1 MLSFQVRPTLMCRI
15 GSSQRNDLKLKGV
28 FEQLEN
34 GAKSSDLDRYSIDRE
49 GWLRRDGRL
58 CVPDIEEL
66 ISEVLHECHRSRMTI
81 HPGGNKM
88 YNDMKRI
95 FYWPKMKRH
104 VSEFIAKCMTC
115 QRVKAEQKKPSGLL
129 LPLDIPQWKWE
140 DISMDFVDGLPR
152 SRRGNESIWVI
163 VDRLTKS
170 AHFIPIKASRT
181 AMTLASIYVKEVVR
195 LHGIPKSIVS
205 DRDPLFT
212 SRFWQS
218 LQMALGTELNLSTA
232 YHPQTDGQT
241 ERVNR
246 VLEDLLRACI
256 IDFGGSWEDHLPL
269 VEFAYNNSFQSSI
282 GMAPFEALYGRPCK
296 SPSCWSET
304 TDRLILGP
312 DMIRET
318 SEKVDLIRKRMKTS
332 QDRQKSYADKR
343 RTDLE
348 FSVGDL
354 VFVKI
359 SPLKN
364 VVRFGKSGK
373 LAPRFVGPFSI
384 LERIGRLAYRVD
396 LPEKMAG
403 VHNVFHVSHLRK
415 CVHDSSVVVE
425 PSQLEEVDVTP
436 EVARRREPIRI
447 LDYRTKQLK
456 NKTVKLVR
464 VQWSEHVGDS
474 TWETEE
480 KIRASHPELFVVC
493 LHHSLHF
500 LLCFACYFHCSIEL
514 LCCLL
519 DCHVYVA

>member
-1 MLSFQVRPTLMCRI
+1 MLRI
-15 GSSQRNDLKLKGV
+15 GSSQRDDPKLREI
-28 FEQLEN
+28 FEQVE
-34 GAKSSDLDRYSIDRE
+34 GGTKSSNLDRYSVDRE
-49 GWLRRDGRL
+49 GWLRKDGRL
-58 CVPDIEEL
+58 YVPDIDEL
-66 ISEVLHECHRSRMTI
+66 ILEVLRECHRSRMTI
-81 HPGGNKM
+81 HPGGDKM
-88 YNDMKRI
+88 YRDMKRI

-104 VSEFIAKCMTC
+104 VSEFVAKCMTC
-115 QRVKAEQKKPSGLL
+115 QLVKAEQKKPSGLL
-129 LPLDIPQWKWE
+129 LPLDVPQWKWE
-140 DISMDFVDGLPR
+140 SISMDFVDGLPR

-181 AMTLASIYVKEVVR
+181 AMALASLYVKEVVR

-218 LQMALGTELNLSTA
+218 MQSVLGTELSLSTA

-246 VLEDLLRACI
+246 VLEDLLRACV

-269 VEFAYNNSFQSSI
+269 VEFTYNNSFQSSI

-296 SPSCWSET
+296 SPSCWLET

-318 SEKVDLIRKRMKTS
+318 SEMVDLIRKRMKAS
-332 QDRQKSYADKR
+332 QDRQKSYADR
-343 RTDLE
+343 RRVDLE

-359 SPLKN
+359 SPLKR
-364 VVRFGKSGK
+364 VVRFGKAGK
-373 LAPRFVGPFSI
+373 LTPRFVGPFRV
-384 LERIGRLAYRVD
+384 LERIGPLAYRVD
-396 LPEKMAG
+396 LPDKMAG

-415 CVHDSSVVVE
+415 CVHDEGVVIQ
-425 PSQLEEVDVTP
+425 PNLLEDVDVQP
-436 EVARRREPIRI
+436 ELARRKGLIRI
-447 LDYRTKQLK
+447 VDHSTRQLK

-464 VQWSEHVGDS
+464 VQWSEREGDS
-474 TWETEE
+474 TWESEDR
-480 KIRASHPELFVVC
+480 IRASHPELFTGM
-493 LHHSLHF
+493 
-500 LLCFACYFHCSIEL
+500 FASILNVFFFFHAC
-514 LCCLL
+514 
-519 DCHVYVA
+519 